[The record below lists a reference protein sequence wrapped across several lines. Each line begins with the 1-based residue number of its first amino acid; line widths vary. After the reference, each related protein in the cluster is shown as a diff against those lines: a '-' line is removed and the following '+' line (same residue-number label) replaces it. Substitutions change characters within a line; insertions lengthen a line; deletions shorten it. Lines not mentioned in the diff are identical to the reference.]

1 MNVLIRVYSVLF
13 SLDDNYV
20 YSGSNDT
27 NIRCW
32 KTEASKP
39 NKILSVREKTAL
51 NYRKKLQEKFKYNP
65 EVKRIIRKRNLPKYI
80 LNKNKEKHIQKES
93 KYRKLKNMEMNSKP
107 GTVEQVIEKKDK
119 VLKSG
124 VIEK

>member
-1 MNVLIRVYSVLF
+1 LY

-39 NKILSVREKTAL
+39 NKILSVREKTSL

-80 LNKNKEKHIQKES
+80 VNKNREKHVQKES

-107 GTVEQVIEKKDK
+107 GTVELLIEKKDN